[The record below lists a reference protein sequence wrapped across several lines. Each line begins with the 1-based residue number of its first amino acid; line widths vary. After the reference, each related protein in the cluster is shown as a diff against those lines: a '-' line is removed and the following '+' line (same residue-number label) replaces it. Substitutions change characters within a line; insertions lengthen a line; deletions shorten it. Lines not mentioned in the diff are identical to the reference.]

1 MTDRP
6 QSLAERR
13 AQLIAKSALQR
24 EQLIAI
30 IENAWQPGAVTTGKN
45 ILMQARQSPLTSAF
59 MAFLAFLFFR
69 KRNLFSLLAVGVI
82 AHKTWKQWQP
92 YLSPAIN
99 WTKKRLF
106 SKKR

>member
-6 QSLAERR
+6 TSLAERR

-30 IENAWQPGAVTTGKN
+30 IENAWQPGAVSTGKN
-45 ILMQARQSPLTSAF
+45 ILMQARHSPLTSAF
-59 MAFLAFLFFR
+59 MATLAFLFFR
-69 KRNLFSLLAVGVI
+69 KRNLFSLLAVGVVL
-82 AHKTWKQWQP
+82 HKTWKQWHP
-92 YLSPAIN
+92 YLSPVLG
-99 WTKKRLF
+99 WVKKRF